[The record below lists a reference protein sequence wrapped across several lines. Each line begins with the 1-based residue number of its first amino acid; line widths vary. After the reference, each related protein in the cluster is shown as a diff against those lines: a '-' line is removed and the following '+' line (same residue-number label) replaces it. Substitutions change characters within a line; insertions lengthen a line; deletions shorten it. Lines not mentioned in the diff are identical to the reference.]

1 MSYLFPSSSLLTDTV
16 QVPDYMTDKLHTIVT
31 TEY

>member
-1 MSYLFPSSSLLTDTV
+1 LTDTV
-16 QVPDYMTDKLHTIVT
+16 QVPDSMTDKLNTIVT